1 MKTIKYIFVSL
12 LAVVFLPA
20 CEKHDFFDENVIT
33 GNVGPQAYWEIESST
48 VSAGSNMLFDVQY
61 YSAVA
66 EIDHSEVWYNIVE
79 TQEKAVSCP
88 WVTTF
93 TYAINSVKSEEKRIS
108 SKIQEYPHALAAWS
122 DSLHAYT
129 FKAGF
134 PVSGTLSPFSWSKPE
149 VFESD
154 KMETYFGAGFME
166 QFKDSLHNLMKFAD
180 YKNMLLGL
188 SLVDN
193 FKQYTDSTFDSNSDS
208 YVYHFPKDAAG
219 NTPVPAEINT
229 LYNGISFDR
238 LIEGASG
245 YNVEFKRTYSMEAI
259 LRVYDKRGVFGTTVA
274 KKIDI
279 N

>member
-1 MKTIKYIFVSL
+1 MKRYFYLMVCLL
-12 LAVVFLPA
+12 LATLSA

-66 EIDHSEVWYNIVE
+66 DIDHSEVWYNIIE

-93 TYAINSVKSEEKRIS
+93 TYAINSVNSEEKRIS
-108 SKIQEYPHALAAWS
+108 QKIQEYPHALAVWS
-122 DSLHAYT
+122 DSLHAYIFT
-129 FKAGF
+129 AGF

-149 VFESD
+149 TFESD
-154 KMETYFGAGFME
+154 KMEMYFGAGFMDH
-166 QFKDSLHNLMKFAD
+166 FKDSLQTKMKFAD
-180 YKNMLLGL
+180 YKNMMLGL
-188 SLVDN
+188 SLLED
-193 FKQYTDSTFDSNSDS
+193 FKQYTDSTFDANSDS
-208 YVYHFPKDAAG
+208 YVYHFSKDAGG
-219 NTPVPAEINT
+219 NTPVPAAITT
-229 LYNGISFDR
+229 LYNGITFDR

-259 LRVYDKRGVFGTTVA
+259 LRVYDKRGVFGTTVS